1 MINYGYVAVTV
12 RDEEGSNLY
21 KLKDGTE
28 RKAIPNSLS
37 LLAAPKVQI
46 VTLSDPE
53 TYGVYTPSSFID
65 TILELGSAVLT
76 LNPN

>member
-1 MINYGYVAVTV
+1 MINYGYVAVKV
-12 RDEEGSNLY
+12 RDEEGSKLY

-53 TYGVYTPSSFID
+53 TYG
-65 TILELGSAVLT
+65 E
-76 LNPN
+76 